1 MKRSRTANAASSARS
16 AEPIISG
23 RLPSARIAARLAACF
38 LATACVAQPG
48 AWAQTSRASSS
59 EALSTAPTPFR
70 LERLDPAL
78 DALISPD
85 AQLRTVATGFG
96 FSDGPVWIR
105 RKGDEPGYLLA
116 VSIIGNAIYKIT
128 PTGEVSVFMDKAG
141 YTGEDFLHDGKFAY
155 IARIR
160 MLLIGPNCTGVDWE
174 GRLVWCAGQDRA
186 LKRLEKDGTTTILA
200 DRGDGKRF
208 NGPNDVAIAANGAI
222 YFTDSDVGLR
232 GGINGGLAEQPNS
245 VWLWKDGKVMQVVGR
260 EELGSEPNGI
270 ALSPDDKYLYLSA
283 MNPSGGRR
291 MMRYPILA
299 DGDAGPGEA
308 FVDGP
313 GIGDGMKTDPRGN
326 VYSTG
331 PYPGVVQITS
341 PEGKVLGL
349 LHMPTNGNREPQR
362 LICASALAFGGDDA
376 RTLYVTACDDIYA
389 IDLRSPGRLQGPA
402 D

>member
-1 MKRSRTANAASSARS
+1 MKQSPANFGARGARLGSAAGTRARF
-16 AEPIISG
+16 G
-23 RLPSARIAARLAACF
+23 KIAVRLAACF
-38 LATACVAQPG
+38 LATACVSQPG
-48 AWAQTSRASSS
+48 AWAQTSRASSGES
-59 EALSTAPTPFR
+59 LNSAPTPFR
-70 LERLDPAL
+70 MERLDPAL
-78 DALISPD
+78 DALIAPD
-85 AQLRTVATGFG
+85 AQLRTVASGFG
-96 FSDGPVWIR
+96 FSDGPVWVR
-105 RKGDEPGYLLA
+105 RKGNEPGYLLA
-116 VSIIGNAIYKIT
+116 VSIIANAIYKIT
-128 PTGEVSVFMDKAG
+128 PEGQVSVFMDKAG
-141 YTGEDFLHDGKFAY
+141 YTGDDYLHDGKFAY

-160 MLLIGPNCTGVDWE
+160 MLLIGPNCTGVDWQ

-245 VWLWKDGKVMQVVGR
+245 IWMVKDSKVMQVVSR
-260 EELGSEPNGI
+260 EELGTDPNGI

-283 MNPSGGRR
+283 LNPEGGRR

-299 DGDAGPGEA
+299 NGDAGKGET

-313 GIGDGMKTDPRGN
+313 GIGDGMKTDPNGN

-341 PEGKVLGL
+341 PKGKVLGL
-349 LHMPTNGNREPQR
+349 LHMPTNGNKEPQR

-376 RTLYVTACDDIYA
+376 KTLYVTACDDIYA
-389 IDLRSPGRLQGPA
+389 IDLKAPGRLQGPA
-402 D
+402 N

>member
-1 MKRSRTANAASSARS
+1 MNQSPATSGARSARLGSSARDTRNRF
-16 AEPIISG
+16 G
-23 RLPSARIAARLAACF
+23 KVAARLALCF
-38 LATACVAQPG
+38 LATACVGQPG
-48 AWAQTSRASSS
+48 AWAQTSRASSA
-59 EALSTAPTPFR
+59 EALGSAPTPFR
-70 LERLDPAL
+70 IERIDPAL
-78 DALISPD
+78 DALIAPD

-128 PTGEVSVFMDKAG
+128 PEGVVSVFMDKAG
-141 YTGEDFLHDGKFAY
+141 YTGDDFLHDGKFAY

-160 MLLIGPNCTGVDWE
+160 MLLMGPNCTGVDWQ

-232 GGINGGLAEQPNS
+232 GGINGGLAEQPNAIWM
-245 VWLWKDGKVMQVVGR
+245 VKDGKVMQVVSR
-260 EELGSEPNGI
+260 EELGSDPNGI
-270 ALSPDDKYLYLSA
+270 ALSPDDKFLYLSA
-283 MNPSGGRR
+283 MNPAGGRR

-299 DGDAGPGEA
+299 NGDAGPGA
-308 FVDGP
+308 TFVDGP
-313 GIGDGMKTDPRGN
+313 GIGDGMKTDPNGN

-341 PEGKVLGL
+341 PQGKVLGL
-349 LHMPTNGNREPQR
+349 LHMPTNGNKEPQR

-376 RTLYVTACDDIYA
+376 KTLYVTACDDIYA
-389 IDLRSPGRLQGPA
+389 IDLKAPGRLQGPA
-402 D
+402 N